1 MAYEKRLIEA
11 LRRTADNDPEVRAKA
26 QRAFAAAL
34 NAPLR
39 QGVMDEDN
47 LDDIYERQV
56 LAAGAQA
63 YYPLDIV
70 KPGEED
76 NFVAFTYQNQNRIPE
91 RRVEADELW
100 VPTYKIANAMD
111 WDVDIARD
119 ARFDLVGRALQVYRA
134 GYTRKL
140 NYDGWT
146 TILAAAVQRGLV
158 VSGAN
163 QGALPFT
170 GRSMVSSATLGGEFT
185 KELVSRM
192 IITMLRGGGGNMVRT
207 TLTDLYLSAEAIAD
221 MRAWDASDVSDFSRR
236 ELEVQGGGQ
245 LGLSNIYGV
254 VLHPMQEFG
263 VGQDYQSIIEDL
275 GASQPSGTT
284 QYCIGLDLSTAD
296 SFVMP
301 IRQELTT
308 FEDPTLQRQLRAG
321 VYGYMEQG
329 FACLDNRRVLLGA
342 H

>member
-1 MAYEKRLIEA
+1 MNYDPKLVTA
-11 LRRTADNDPEVRAKA
+11 LRATASQDPDTRARA
-26 QRAFAAAL
+26 QRAFAQAL
-34 NAPLR
+34 SEPLR
-39 QGVMDEDN
+39 QGVMDEDS
-47 LDDIYERQV
+47 LGDIYEREV
-56 LAAGAQA
+56 LQAGAQA
-63 YYPLDIV
+63 HYPLDII

-119 ARFDLVGRALQVYRA
+119 ARFDLIARALEVYRM

-146 TILAAAVQRGLV
+146 TILAAAAQRGLAIG
-158 VSGAN
+158 SAAGA
-163 QGALPFT
+163 ALPFT
-170 GRSMVSSATLGGEFT
+170 GHVIQGSHTLGGEFT

-192 IITMLRGGGGNMVRT
+192 IIGMIRGAGGNAVRT
-207 TLTDLYLSAEAIAD
+207 NMTDLYCSVEAVAD
-221 MRAWDASDVSDFSRR
+221 MRAWNASDVDDFTRR
-236 ELEVQGGGQ
+236 ELITQGRDQ
-245 LGLSNIYGV
+245 HGLANLYGV

-263 VGQDYQSIIEDL
+263 VGQDYQSILTDL
-275 GASQPSGTT
+275 GASLPSGTN
-284 QYCIGLDLSTAD
+284 QFCVGLDLSTTD

-329 FACLDNRRVLLGA
+329 FAVLDLRRVILGA